1 MAGINGRKVV
11 IAGLAAGLF
20 MNIVDVVSNGVLLES
35 QWAAAMERLGL
46 GTDMTTVGLVS
57 LIAVDFLLGV
67 VVAFLYAA
75 IRPRFGAG
83 PRTGF
88 IAGMIVWVEAL
99 LIYVT
104 LSGTGVYPWSLVVI
118 SMALSLIT
126 VLGGGYV
133 AARLYSE

>member
-1 MAGINGRKVV
+1 MAGIDGKKVV

-20 MNIVDVVSNGVLLES
+20 MNIVDIVCNGFIMQS

-46 GTDMTTVGLVS
+46 TADMTTVGLVT
-57 LIAVDFLLGV
+57 LIAVDFLLGIL
-67 VVAFLYAA
+67 VAFLYAA

-83 PRTGF
+83 PRTGA

-104 LSGTGVYPWSLVVI
+104 LSGTGVYTWSLVAI
-118 SMALSLIT
+118 SMAFSLIS
-126 VLGGGYV
+126 VLGGGYA

>member
-1 MAGINGRKVV
+1 MAGINGKKVV

-20 MNIVDVVSNGVLLES
+20 MNIVDIVSNGFLMQS
-35 QWAAAMERLGL
+35 QWTAAMERLGL
-46 GTDMTTVGLVS
+46 GTDMTTVGLVT
-57 LIAVDFLLGV
+57 LIAVDFLLGI

-75 IRPRFGAG
+75 IRSRFGAG
-83 PRTGF
+83 PRTGA

-104 LSGTGVYPWSLVVI
+104 LSGTGVYPWSLVAI
-118 SMALSLIT
+118 SMALSLIG

>member
-1 MAGINGRKVV
+1 MAGINGKKVV

-20 MNIVDVVSNGVLLES
+20 MNVVDIGSNGFLLQA
-35 QWAAAMERLGL
+35 QWTAAMERLGL

-57 LIAVDFLLGV
+57 LIAVDFLLGILL
-67 VVAFLYAA
+67 AFLYAA

-83 PRTGF
+83 PRTGL

-104 LSGTGVYPWSLVVI
+104 LSGTGVYTWSLVAV
-118 SMALSLIT
+118 SMAFSLIA